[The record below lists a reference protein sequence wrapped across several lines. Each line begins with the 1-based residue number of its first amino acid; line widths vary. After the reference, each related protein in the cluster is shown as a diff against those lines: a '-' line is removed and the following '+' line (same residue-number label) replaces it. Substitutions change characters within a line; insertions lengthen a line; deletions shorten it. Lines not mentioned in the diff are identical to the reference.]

1 MFTPLLNLYVIV
13 AMVILIGIIQR
24 LAKLLRHNPSRK
36 RTRFYSGL
44 LQVIAKTV
52 WVLGIIGL
60 LVSTPHPIAFL
71 LILLFVGSIV
81 TANLSRVRE
90 ERFAVNRC
98 FELAIAQQISF
109 ARVFEELSRYSHE
122 RLSNQTSR
130 FAKKLRD
137 GCSLQESIRSSRLP
151 VDSGMISLIG
161 VRQANLGASSPT
173 HETGL
178 AGRKVNE
185 YSSERYSAELESQVT
200 HHFIYL
206 ATLVAGCWALGQF
219 SRGIVL
225 PQLKLI
231 FDELELAPPF
241 TSLVGTGTITDV
253 LVYVSNVLMVGFLT
267 WLGLAMCIRWVPGV
281 FIRCIPWFGS
291 TWFEN
296 QSCLVI
302 RSLATGSAGG
312 VADRDILLS
321 AADTTSIRWV
331 AKKCRKTAHL
341 LDQGVALQ
349 DALIRTG
356 LLRRKD
362 GVRLEAAQKN
372 GSLSLAYESLASS
385 VKRRLM
391 YRWRLRIAWFVP
403 LIVSLMGVYVLA
415 HTAMLFQYLYSIV
428 NALA

>member
-13 AMVILIGIIQR
+13 AMVILVGITQCLTR
-24 LAKLLRHNPSRK
+24 LLRHRPRGK
-36 RTRFYSGL
+36 GTRFYSGL

-81 TANLSRVRE
+81 AANLSRVRE

-98 FELAIAQQISF
+98 FQLAIAQQISF
-109 ARVFEELSRYSHE
+109 ARVFEELSRYTHG
-122 RLSNQTSR
+122 RLSDQTSR
-130 FAKKLRD
+130 FVKKLRD

-151 VDSGMISLIG
+151 VDSGMVSLITHSG
-161 VRQANLGASSPT
+161 AKLGESSLSNA
-173 HETGL
+173 TGL
-178 AGRKVNE
+178 AGQKGND
-185 YSSERYSAELESQVT
+185 YSDEKLSTELESQVT
-200 HHFIYL
+200 HQFIYL

-219 SRGIVL
+219 SRRIVL
-225 PQLKLI
+225 PQLELM

-241 TSLVGTGTITDV
+241 TSLVGTGAMPDI
-253 LVYVSNVLMVGFLT
+253 LVFMSNVFMVGFLT
-267 WLGLAMCIRWVPGV
+267 WLGLAMCVTVLPKT
-281 FIRCIPWFGS
+281 FSRCIPWFGP

-296 QSCLVI
+296 QRCLVI

-321 AADTTSIRWV
+321 AADTTSVRWV
-331 AKKCRKTAHL
+331 AKTCRKTAQL
-341 LDQGVALQ
+341 LDQGVPLQ

-356 LLRRKD
+356 LLRRRD

-372 GSLSLAYESLASS
+372 GSLSLAYESLALS

-403 LIVSLMGVYVLA
+403 LIVSLLGFYVLA
-415 HTAMLFQYLYSIV
+415 HTALLFQYLYSIV